1 MCASNVGT
9 RRVDRL
15 EFGRP
20 PRYSVLVPRL
30 RSYLPTYLRPEF
42 AQIEPSYLPTM
53 YPLLPSELP
62 TSKRN
67 VTQAWAPP
75 PDKPASRQSSSRQ
88 GAKTAA
94 SGKAPTWS
102 FPRLIDLAGR
112 TSSSPAPPSQTTPSC
127 SWPRSRWYYST
138 WSSQRRYASLL
149 YRSTHLPPFFGRI
162 VRTVAS
168 THLFMSPPLSLAVL
182 RPCPTRA
189 AAAPRRRRALVGPD
203 GLRRAPRRLRLLG
216 LLGGPSVRR
225 PHARSQPHAR
235 SGLPMR
241 RVHGLARACRRAARG
256 ARAAAPRCGLPVRR
270 LREHLRA
277 GVAMRRGVSRR
288 FFPRH
293 GRGGRT
299 SPRPIAEGCTVFGLA

>member
-1 MCASNVGT
+1 MQLASVA
-9 RRVDRL
+9 L
-15 EFGRP
+15 
-20 PRYSVLVPRL
+20 VLLYMV
-30 RSYLPTYLRPEF
+30 LPAAVRIPF
-42 AQIEPSYLPTM
+42 I
-53 YPLLPSELP
+53 PLHP
-62 TSKRN
+62 
-67 VTQAWAPP
+67 
-75 PDKPASRQSSSRQ
+75 PASIF
-88 GAKTAA
+88 
-94 SGKAPTWS
+94 WS
-102 FPRLIDLAGR
+102 NRSHRGLDSLIRVSA
-112 TSSSPAPPSQTTPSC
+112 
-127 SWPRSRWYYST
+127 
-138 WSSQRRYASLL
+138 
-149 YRSTHLPPFFGRI
+149 
-162 VRTVAS
+162 
-168 THLFMSPPLSLAVL
+168 PLSLAVL

-241 RVHGLARACRRAARG
+241 RVHGLARARRRAARG